1 MKVNIVE
8 TKVNFNQLRMMVGS
22 FKLSKNY
29 SDSSFLI
36 MSNDT
41 LKLLESETEISCDAS
56 LLFSTNKP
64 HGKSYPVYQDIKIAV
79 CDALKLGEIELK

>member
-8 TKVNFNQLRMMVGS
+8 TKVNFNKLRMMVGS
-22 FKLSKNY
+22 FKFSKNY

-41 LKLLESETEISCDAS
+41 LKLLESEADVGCDAS
-56 LLFSTNKP
+56 LLFSTNKS
-64 HGKSYPVYQDIKIAV
+64 HSKSYPVYQNIKIAV
-79 CDALKLGEIELK
+79 CDALELGEIELK